1 MKDIK
6 DLTIEEM
13 IEMIKSMNRKE
24 KVELYKKR
32 RVAEAEAWYG
42 MMTNTDR
49 KYANDFWRQYRDN
62 GILSNKVGI
71 SDMEYIAI
79 NEEIDKVHKKYSG
92 VRFVGFEEAL

>member
-32 RVAEAEAWYG
+32 RVAEAEAWYC
-42 MMTNTDR
+42 MMISKN
-49 KYANDFWRQYRDN
+49 YANEFYRQNTAN
-62 GILSNKVGI
+62 GILSSKIGI
-71 SDMEYIAI
+71 SDLEYMTIE
-79 NEEIDKVHKKYSG
+79 EEINKIHKKYSG
-92 VRFVGFEEAL
+92 IKFVGYEEALWT